1 MFKCKM
7 YAFSY
12 ILVKIYITNNLD
24 NTYHYAKTISSFVFY
39 SVCYSSLQQ
48 GFSLLLITNCS
59 FGI

>member
-24 NTYHYAKTISSFVFY
+24 NTYHYAKTISSFVF
-39 SVCYSSLQQ
+39 L
-48 GFSLLLITNCS
+48 FSLLQFFAAGFFPVADN
-59 FGI
+59 